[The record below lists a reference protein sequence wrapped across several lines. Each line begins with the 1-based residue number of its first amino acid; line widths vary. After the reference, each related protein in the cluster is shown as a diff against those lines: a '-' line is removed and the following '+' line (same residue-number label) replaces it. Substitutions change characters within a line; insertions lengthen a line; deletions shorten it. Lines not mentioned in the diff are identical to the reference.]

1 MLRKTS
7 RIWLLAAGGLIGAA
21 LAVARVVLADREGP
35 AQRLPWPEVRLLA
48 EVLERVKR
56 EYVDPVD
63 DAVLFENAI
72 RGMVTQLDPHS
83 QLLSADEYE
92 EIRISTQGNYSGVG
106 LEVHMRDGRVRVVS
120 PIEGTPAAVAGLM
133 PGDVILSI
141 DGVEVDD
148 RNISD
153 AIARLRGEPGTRV
166 MLTVEREYE
175 PGPLNF
181 TLVRSRV
188 QMPSVRAQ
196 LLDSNYGYLRISQ
209 FAETTPRE
217 VRRAVAGLRAG
228 AADGLRGLILDLRN
242 NPGGVLE
249 AAVEV
254 ADDFLDAGL
263 IVSATGRARDA
274 TFRFDAREGDLL
286 RGARIIVLVNAG
298 SASAAEIVAGALRDN
313 GRGLIAGHR
322 TFGKGS
328 VQTVMP
334 LSDGRA
340 IKLTTSH
347 YYTPS
352 GASIQGLGIEPDVT
366 LDDAAFADALANTG
380 RHETDPGAALLSR
393 DTQIREALGLLKD
406 SRLAQTAL

>member
-1 MLRKTS
+1 MSRKTS
-7 RIWLLAAGGLIGAA
+7 RIWLVAAGGVIGGA
-21 LAVARVVLADREGP
+21 LALASAVLADRDGP
-35 AQRLPWPEVRLLA
+35 AQRLPWAEVRLLA

-72 RGMVTQLDPHS
+72 RGMVTELDPHS
-83 QLLSADEYE
+83 QLLSPEEYE
-92 EIRISTQGNYSGVG
+92 EVRISTQGNYSGVG
-106 LEVHMRDGRVRVVS
+106 LEVHMQDGRVRVVS
-120 PIEGTPAAVAGLM
+120 PIEGTPADVAGLM

-153 AIARLRGEPGTRV
+153 AITRLRGKLGTRV
-166 MLTVEREYE
+166 TVMVEREHE
-175 PGPLNF
+175 PRPLSF
-181 TLVRSRV
+181 TLVRSHV
-188 QMPSVRAQ
+188 QVNSVRAQ
-196 LLDSNYGYLRISQ
+196 LLDSNYGYVRIAQ
-209 FAETTPRE
+209 FSETTPGE
-217 VRRAVAGLRAG
+217 VRHAVADLRN
-228 AADGLRGLILDLRN
+228 AAVDGLRGIILDLRN

-274 TFRFDAREGDLL
+274 TFRFDAHEGDLL
-286 RGARIIVLVNAG
+286 RGGRIVVLVNAG

-313 GRGLIAGHR
+313 HRGVIAGHR

-366 LDDAAFADALANTG
+366 LDDAAFADALANIG
-380 RHETDPGAALLSR
+380 RHETDPAAALVNG
-393 DTQIREALGLLKD
+393 DTQIREALGLLTD